1 LATSEQLAGGLL
13 LKRERAVVEA
23 RALRDCR
30 DFWGVFSHPR
40 AQTITTN
47 FLTTWSPERSS
58 SLALLLIESFGQG
71 QRVRQVRA
79 GLLVD
84 VDASEGNAL
93 SGLAGLA
100 PILQQTIRI
109 EPSLG

>member
-13 LKRERAVVEA
+13 LKREPCVIAVF
-23 RALRDCR
+23 
-30 DFWGVFSHPR
+30 FWGVFSHRR

-47 FLTTWSPERSS
+47 FLTTWSRERSS
-58 SLALLLIESFGQG
+58 SLALLLIEPFGQG
-71 QRVRQVRA
+71 QGVGQVRA
-79 GLLVD
+79 ELLVD

-93 SGLAGLA
+93 TGLAGLA